1 MNAEASAG
9 GTSLR
14 VGLVQMC
21 SSRNAEENVAEAVRG
36 IREAAGKGA
45 TYVQT
50 PEFTTLME
58 MSSKRLFAET
68 RPEEN
73 DEVIARFKGVA
84 RELGIHV
91 HIGSMGVLVAPDK
104 IANRSLLIAPDGET
118 VGRYDKIHMFDAA
131 LGGTDNFRESKN
143 FRPGTQAVVAD
154 MGGTAVGMTVCYDVR
169 FPQLYRALAKAGASI
184 IAVPSAFTQQTGD
197 AHWHTLLRARAIETG
212 AFVLAAAQTG
222 HHECGRDTYGHSLVI
237 SPWGEVVADG
247 GVQTSVIVCDVQL
260 SEVAAARRRM
270 PSLEH
275 DRPFEVSVGASD
287 SGTGRPV

>member
-1 MNAEASAG
+1 MSEDSSGAG
-9 GTSLR
+9 KTLR

-21 SSRNAEENVAEAVRG
+21 SSRNAEENISEALRG

-45 TYVQT
+45 AYVQT
-50 PEFTTLME
+50 PEFTTLIE

-73 DEVIARFKGVA
+73 DAAIARFKAIA

-104 IANRSLLIAPDGET
+104 MANRSLLIAPDGEII
-118 VGRYDKIHMFDAA
+118 GRYDKIHMFDAA

-143 FRPGTQAVVAD
+143 FRPGAQAVVAS
-154 MGGTAVGMTVCYDVR
+154 MNGTAVGMTVCYDVR
-169 FPQLYRALAKAGASI
+169 FPQLYRALAKAGAAL

-197 AHWHTLLRARAIETG
+197 AHWHTLLRSRAVETG
-212 AFVLAAAQTG
+212 AFILAAAQTG
-222 HHECGRDTYGHSLVI
+222 HHECGRDTYGHSLVV
-237 SPWGEVVADG
+237 SPWGEVIADG

-260 SEVAAARRRM
+260 PEVAAARRRM

-275 DRPFEVSVGASD
+275 DRPFEVSFGSSV
-287 SGTGRPV
+287 SGTGRPA